1 MSCCIPQTLVVQN
14 RFTRIQREI
23 CLGHQARLM
32 LHGRLEQIHLFVSE
46 LLDPRP
52 KGRGLHSTLA
62 QLPQLSGYFNRN
74 LLILNNPKK
83 KVVTTNYVLKTS
95 LEDSI

>member
-1 MSCCIPQTLVVQN
+1 MSCCIPQPLVVQN

-62 QLPQLSGYFNRN
+62 QAEDLEVHPEPRFFTPSSKTGLRAAERVNR
-74 LLILNNPKK
+74 
-83 KVVTTNYVLKTS
+83 
-95 LEDSI
+95 